1 MSAKRTKYNQRSGA
15 LQEAMP
21 APGRPAAP
29 EALAQTNRAAAP
41 GLAVSSLAEGGGPVR
56 AERSRSL
63 GRPSGIIR
71 GGLFTTI
78 EEGSRAIVTEK
89 GGQMSIVDGPA
100 RLWTGG
106 RRIRPM
112 EQHTAHPGEFLVV
125 RHRDGRQ
132 EHHAGPASLW
142 FDPRV
147 HARIE
152 KEEALQ
158 VSAEEAVVVYAEE
171 DDPAAPGAARRV
183 SRRIARGPATFVP
196 RAGEWLHTFS
206 WHGTV
211 NGRKVPSALVF
222 QKLWLLP
229 DQMYHD
235 VAEVRTADDAVIT
248 VRLMIFFHLVD
259 IDQLLASSHDP
270 IGDFVNAAT
279 SDVVDFARRHS
290 FDAFKASSDQLNALA
305 TYPQLTARAAQ
316 CGYRIQN
323 VVYRGYGAPPAL
335 QAMHQKATES
345 RTRLQLE
352 KATEQQAQELEDLKQ
367 ERAHRRAARE
377 REAMAEDFS
386 AKAALRR
393 RSLEERSHEQAAE
406 RAHAAAED
414 QRQQEHLRALG
425 ALGVDLT
432 ALLTAG
438 RADRVIELR
447 GAGAGHV
454 HVGDGG

>member
-1 MSAKRTKYNQRSGA
+1 MSAKRVKYNQRSGA
-15 LQEAMP
+15 LQEAM
-21 APGRPAAP
+21 AAP
-29 EALAQTNRAAAP
+29 AVDFELAQTNLEPAPMQSLARRRAAAP
-41 GLAVSSLAEGGGPVR
+41 PRE
-56 AERSRSL
+56 EE
-63 GRPSGIIR
+63 PSAGATVLR
-71 GGLFTTI
+71 GGVIRRGFFTTI
-78 EEGSRAIVTEK
+78 EEGHRALVTEK
-89 GGQMSIVDGPA
+89 GGQVRVVEGPA

-112 EQHTAHPGEFLVV
+112 EQHLAHPGEFLVV

-132 EHHAGPASLW
+132 EHRAGPTSVW
-142 FDPRV
+142 FDPRQ
-147 HARIE
+147 HASIE
-152 KEEALQ
+152 KEDALQ
-158 VSAEEAVVVYAEE
+158 VSAEEAVVVYSE
-171 DDPAAPGAARRV
+171 AADGSV
-183 SRRIARGPATFVP
+183 ERRIAPGPATFVP
-196 RAGEWLHTFS
+196 QAGEWLHTFS

-211 NGRKVPSALVF
+211 GGQKVANALVF

-248 VRLMIFFHLVD
+248 VRLMIFFHLQD
-259 IDQLLASSHDP
+259 IAKLLATSHDP

-279 SDVVDFARRHS
+279 SDVVEFARRHT
-290 FDAFKASSDQLNALA
+290 FDQFKQSSDQLNDLA
-305 TYPQLTARAAQ
+305 TYRQLVARAEQ
-316 CGYRIQN
+316 CGYRIGN

-367 ERAHRRAARE
+367 ERALARRARQRA
-377 REAMAEDFS
+377 EAAEDHE
-386 AKAALRR
+386 AKTALRR
-393 RSLEERSHEQAAE
+393 REREEEELERAAQ

-414 QRQQEHLRALG
+414 ARQQAHLGELS

-447 GAGAGHV
+447 GTAAGHV
-454 HVGDGG
+454 HLDG